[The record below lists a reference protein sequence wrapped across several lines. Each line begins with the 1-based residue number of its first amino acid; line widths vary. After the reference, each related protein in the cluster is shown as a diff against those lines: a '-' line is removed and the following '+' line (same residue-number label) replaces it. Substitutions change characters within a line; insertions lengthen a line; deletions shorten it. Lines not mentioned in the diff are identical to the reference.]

1 MNRKTA
7 RFLKASIAFIRAQ
20 RSRPRLLSSMFERAP
35 RCALSPV
42 AFIRAL
48 SPGQR
53 TWAACLCGVLAVAA
67 VAIAQDRPL
76 FRVKVDLVVLS
87 FQVTDNKGHYING
100 LKPKDFRIL
109 EDGIPQKIVTF
120 AEGSKPP
127 VEVAEDG
134 SLKPVPVSEAGKAE
148 GRADAFVGTN
158 VFVLFDTSN
167 YMYRGFVYAS
177 DAIADFIRGLDRAD
191 SVAVYTYSRNLSRAA
206 PLSHERNDAI
216 FGLRKSVA
224 GDDSALYNCLL
235 LTLRDAARVPGRKVV
250 IVFSN
255 GPDNASMVA
264 PDDVRSVAED
274 EGIPIYVISTNE
286 ITKDPISSSVFKR
299 ISTGT
304 GGKSYFAKT
313 WQKQVEAFE
322 NIREDL
328 GNSYTITYY
337 PQPNPN
343 ENFRKITVELLSD
356 VGKKYR
362 VQARP
367 GYRPKGGF

>member
-1 MNRKTA
+1 MLR
-7 RFLKASIAFIRAQ
+7 RMSLVLLLIA
-20 RSRPRLLSSMFERAP
+20 
-35 RCALSPV
+35 
-42 AFIRAL
+42 
-48 SPGQR
+48 
-53 TWAACLCGVLAVAA
+53 LAM
-67 VAIAQDRPL
+67 AQDRPT
-76 FRVKVDLVVLS
+76 FRVKVDMVVLS
-87 FQVTDNKGHYING
+87 FTITDNKGHYING

-109 EDGIPQKIVTF
+109 EDGIPQKLNTF
-120 AEGSKPP
+120 ADGDKPP
-127 VEVAEDG
+127 MNVAPDG
-134 SLKPVPVSEAGKAE
+134 TLQPMQVSEAGKVE
-148 GRADAFVGTN
+148 GRPDAFVGTN
-158 VFVLFDTSN
+158 VFLLYDTSN

-206 PLSHERNDAI
+206 PLTKERNNAI
-216 FGLRKSVA
+216 FGLRNAVA

-264 PDDVRSVAED
+264 PDDVRAVAED

-286 ITKDPISSSVFKR
+286 VTKDPVSSGVFKR

-322 NIREDL
+322 AIREDL

-343 ENFRKITVELLSD
+343 EGFRKIVVEVASD
-356 VGKKYR
+356 AGKKYR

-367 GYRPKGGF
+367 GYRPHGGF

>member
-1 MNRKTA
+1 
-7 RFLKASIAFIRAQ
+7 
-20 RSRPRLLSSMFERAP
+20 LLRRMSLVLLLV
-35 RCALSPV
+35 AL
-42 AFIRAL
+42 AM
-48 SPGQR
+48 
-53 TWAACLCGVLAVAA
+53 
-67 VAIAQDRPL
+67 AQDRPT
-76 FRVKVDLVVLS
+76 FRVKVDMVVLS
-87 FQVTDNKGHYING
+87 FTITDNKGHYING

-109 EDGIPQKIVTF
+109 EDGIPQKFNTF
-120 AEGSKPP
+120 ADGDKPP
-127 VEVAEDG
+127 MNVAADG
-134 SLKPVPVSEAGKAE
+134 TLLPMQVSEAGKVE
-148 GRADAFVGTN
+148 GRPDAFVGTN
-158 VFVLFDTSN
+158 VFLLYDTSN

-206 PLSHERNDAI
+206 PLTKERNNAI
-216 FGLRKSVA
+216 FGLRNAVA

-264 PDDVRSVAED
+264 PDDVRAVAED

-286 ITKDPISSSVFKR
+286 VTKDPVSSNVFKR

-322 NIREDL
+322 AIREDL

-343 ENFRKITVELLSD
+343 EGFRKIAVEVISD
-356 VGKKYR
+356 SGKKYR

-367 GYRPKGGF
+367 GYRPHGGF

>member
-1 MNRKTA
+1 
-7 RFLKASIAFIRAQ
+7 
-20 RSRPRLLSSMFERAP
+20 LLRRMSLVLLLV
-35 RCALSPV
+35 AL
-42 AFIRAL
+42 AM
-48 SPGQR
+48 
-53 TWAACLCGVLAVAA
+53 
-67 VAIAQDRPL
+67 AQDRPT
-76 FRVKVDLVVLS
+76 FRVKVDMVVLS
-87 FQVTDNKGHYING
+87 FTITDNKGHYING

-109 EDGIPQKIVTF
+109 EDGIPQKLNTF
-120 AEGSKPP
+120 ADGDKPP
-127 VEVAEDG
+127 MNVAADG
-134 SLKPVPVSEAGKAE
+134 TLTPMQVSEAGKVE
-148 GRADAFVGTN
+148 GRPDAFVGTN
-158 VFVLFDTSN
+158 VFLLYDTSN

-206 PLSHERNDAI
+206 PLTKERNNAI
-216 FGLRKSVA
+216 FGLRNAVA

-235 LTLRDAARVPGRKVV
+235 LTLRDAARIPGRKVV

-264 PDDVRSVAED
+264 PDDVRAVAED

-286 ITKDPISSSVFKR
+286 VTKDPVSSNVFKR

-322 NIREDL
+322 AIREDL

-343 ENFRKITVELLSD
+343 EGFRKIVVEVVSD
-356 VGKKYR
+356 SGKKYR

-367 GYRPKGGF
+367 GYRPHGGF

>member
-1 MNRKTA
+1 
-7 RFLKASIAFIRAQ
+7 
-20 RSRPRLLSSMFERAP
+20 LLRRMSLVLLLV
-35 RCALSPV
+35 AL
-42 AFIRAL
+42 AM
-48 SPGQR
+48 
-53 TWAACLCGVLAVAA
+53 
-67 VAIAQDRPL
+67 AQDRPT
-76 FRVKVDLVVLS
+76 FRVKVDMVVLS
-87 FQVTDNKGHYING
+87 FTITDNKGHYING

-109 EDGIPQKIVTF
+109 EDGIPQKFNTF
-120 AEGSKPP
+120 ADGDKPP
-127 VEVAEDG
+127 MNVAADG
-134 SLKPVPVSEAGKAE
+134 TLQPMQVSEAGKVE
-148 GRADAFVGTN
+148 GRPDAFVGTN
-158 VFVLFDTSN
+158 VFLLYDTSN

-206 PLSHERNDAI
+206 PLTKERNNAI
-216 FGLRKSVA
+216 FGLRNAVA

-264 PDDVRSVAED
+264 PDDVRAVAED

-286 ITKDPISSSVFKR
+286 VTKDPVSSNVFKR

-322 NIREDL
+322 AIREDL

-343 ENFRKITVELLSD
+343 EGFRKIVVEVISD
-356 VGKKYR
+356 SGKKYR

-367 GYRPKGGF
+367 GYRPHGGF